1 MKIFLRTQ
9 LSSLL
14 ATSVDLAFTVALIE
28 IVNFKYLIATTIG
41 AIAGAVTNFLI
52 NKYWSFK
59 MNDNKGLKKEG
70 VKYLLVWFGSIF
82 LNVLGSN
89 AIMKL
94 LNLPYLVSKISVSLI
109 VGIGFNY
116 TLQKKYVFSTTKN
129 TNIL

>member
-28 IVNFKYLIATTIG
+28 IVNCKYLIATTIG

-70 VKYLLVWFGSIF
+70 IKYLLVWSGSIF

-109 VGIGFNY
+109 VGIAFNY